1 MELEITA
8 VIKCPDDAF
17 KTRASTVDEIA
28 KQKKALQSYA
38 IFRKAGCC
46 REIVA
51 KIFETTKISQTIS

>member
-1 MELEITA
+1 MESEITA

-28 KQKKALQSYA
+28 KKRRRCSSYA
-38 IFRKAGCC
+38 IFRKARCC